1 MFTQPYLNAEV
12 CLGEFRRVLS
22 PKCLHQSVII
32 IIIIVIIIIIIIIV
46 IIIIIIIWVNRLLLF
61 ITTKIQKC

>member
-1 MFTQPYLNAEV
+1 MFTQPYLTAEV
-12 CLGEFRRVLS
+12 CLGEFRRILS

-32 IIIIVIIIIIIIIV
+32 NIIIVIII

>member
-1 MFTQPYLNAEV
+1 MFTQPYLTAEV
-12 CLGEFRRVLS
+12 CLGEFRRILS

-32 IIIIVIIIIIIIIV
+32 NIIIVIIVIIIV
-46 IIIIIIIWVNRLLLF
+46 IIWVNRLLLF